1 MVYTIREIAPRDN
14 RDVESVIR
22 SCLIEFG
29 WNREGTAWCDPDLGR
44 FSEVYNRE
52 GFRYWVVADGTDRA
66 VGGAGIGGLTDRV
79 CELQKMYCLPQVRG
93 TGAARE
99 LMALCLAYAGQYY
112 KQCYIETRHNMT
124 AANRFYQKWGFRR
137 LDRPLLDTGH
147 FSCDVWY
154 IKDLE
159 ETVCCG

>member
-14 RDVESVIR
+14 RDVEGVIR

-52 GFRYWVVADGTDRA
+52 GFRYWVVADGADRA

-79 CELQKMYCLPQVRG
+79 CELQRCTACPRSGGRVRPG
-93 TGAARE
+93 
-99 LMALCLAYAGQYY
+99 
-112 KQCYIETRHNMT
+112 
-124 AANRFYQKWGFRR
+124 
-137 LDRPLLDTGH
+137 
-147 FSCDVWY
+147 S
-154 IKDLE
+154 
-159 ETVCCG
+159 

>member
-14 RDVESVIR
+14 RDVEGVIR

-52 GFRYWVVADGTDRA
+52 GFRYWVVADGADRA

-112 KQCYIETRHNMT
+112 KCESRVENKCSESGCNATKEMKKET
-124 AANRFYQKWGFRR
+124 
-137 LDRPLLDTGH
+137 
-147 FSCDVWY
+147 
-154 IKDLE
+154 
-159 ETVCCG
+159 

>member
-14 RDVESVIR
+14 RDVEGVIR

-29 WNREGTAWCDPDLGR
+29 WTREGTAWCDPDLGR

-52 GFRYWVVADGTDRA
+52 GFRYWVVADGADRA
-66 VGGAGIGGLTDRV
+66 VGGAGI
-79 CELQKMYCLPQVRG
+79 
-93 TGAARE
+93 
-99 LMALCLAYAGQYY
+99 GQYY
-112 KQCYIETRHNMT
+112 KQCYIETLHNMT
-124 AANRFYQKWGFRR
+124 AAKRFYQKWGFRR

-159 ETVCCG
+159 EPVCCG

>member
-1 MVYTIREIAPRDN
+1 MEG
-14 RDVESVIR
+14 VIR

-52 GFRYWVVADGTDRA
+52 SFRYWVVADGADRA

-112 KQCYIETRHNMT
+112 KQCYIETLHNMT

-137 LDRPLLDTGH
+137 LDRPLLDTRRG
-147 FSCDVWY
+147 
-154 IKDLE
+154 KDLMG
-159 ETVCCG
+159 TFLRVCLKTFDKRGREVDNKGKTGGR